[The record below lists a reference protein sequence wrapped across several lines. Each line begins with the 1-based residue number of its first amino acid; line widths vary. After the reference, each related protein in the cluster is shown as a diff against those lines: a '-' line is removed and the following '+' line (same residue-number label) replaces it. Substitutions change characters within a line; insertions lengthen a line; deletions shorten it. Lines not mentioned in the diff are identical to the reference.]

1 MRVQYYD
8 INISKYGR
16 DYRVTYLRRSVSDS
30 LRLYDDEDDEQECA
44 KIGDRFSSS
53 VSRAKNA
60 ILGYGKCND
69 WDYFVTF
76 TLDRFKYD
84 RFNLDKWR
92 KDFSQYIRDLRKK
105 KGYDLQYLLIPERHK
120 DGAWHMH
127 GLMSGI
133 PWDDLTKF
141 DISKH
146 PLKLVQ
152 GGYRFYQGIT
162 DKFGFN
168 SFGKLRNRD
177 AAAAYCLKYAGKGF
191 ALQDMD
197 AGTHLYYASHGLKK
211 PEKIVDSQVS
221 CYLTKPDF
229 ENEFCAIS
237 WIDEAEYK
245 RIVDYLR

>member
-1 MRVQYYD
+1 MRMKYYD
-8 INISKYGR
+8 VNIVRYGKQ
-16 DYRVTYLRRSVSDS
+16 YRVTYLNRSISDKVHI
-30 LRLYDDEDDEQECA
+30 RDEVEYE
-44 KIGDRFSSS
+44 KVGDRFSSS

-69 WDYFVTF
+69 WELFVTF
-76 TLDRFKYD
+76 TLDSRKYD
-84 RFNLDKWR
+84 RYNLSKWR
-92 KDFSQYIRDLRKK
+92 TDFSQYIRNLRRL
-105 KGYDLQYLLIPERHK
+105 KGYDIQYLLIPERHK

-133 PWDDLTKF
+133 PWSDLAKF
-141 DISKH
+141 EFGVH
-146 PLKLVQ
+146 PVDLVKS
-152 GGYRFYQGIT
+152 GYRFYQGIT

-168 SFGKLRNRD
+168 SFGKIRNSD
-177 AAAAYCLKYAGKGF
+177 AATAYCLKYAGKGF

-197 AGTHLYYASHGLKK
+197 AGTHLYYASHGLRK
-211 PEKIVDSQVS
+211 PEKVMDGCSAF
-221 CYLTKPDF
+221 YLTHPDF